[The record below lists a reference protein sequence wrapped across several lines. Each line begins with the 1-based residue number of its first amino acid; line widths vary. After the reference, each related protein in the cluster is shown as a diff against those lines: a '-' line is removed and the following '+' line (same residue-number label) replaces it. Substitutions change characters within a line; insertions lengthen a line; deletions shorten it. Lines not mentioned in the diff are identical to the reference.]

1 MTIKQALIFALGCM
15 SVGAASVIIWLG
27 FVGALSILV
36 AFFCASL
43 VGGGGIGLIFSP
55 LIDDEGG
62 IS

>member
-1 MTIKQALIFALGCM
+1 MTIKQALTFALGCM

-36 AFFCASL
+36 AFFCAAM

-55 LIDDEGG
+55 MFDEGG

>member
-1 MTIKQALIFALGCM
+1 MTIRQALIFALGCM

-27 FVGALSILV
+27 FAGALSILV

-55 LIDDEGG
+55 MFDEGG
-62 IS
+62 AS

>member
-15 SVGAASVIIWLG
+15 YVGAASVIIWLG
-27 FVGALSILV
+27 FAGALSILI
-36 AFFCASL
+36 AFFCAAL

-55 LIDDEGG
+55 MFDEGG